1 MANRPLRTRGSALL
15 TGGDEPVP
23 LDGGTE
29 VLRIERRAIQVRPAA
44 DDNPILGTGSG
55 GVGVTTEGAH
65 EEHSDDRN
73 DDARGDGSTV
83 HARSTPA
90 RRVRFRERATST
102 AYPAAIHLA
111 S

>member
-1 MANRPLRTRGSALL
+1 VA
-15 TGGDEPVP
+15 

-29 VLRIERRAIQVRPAA
+29 VRRIERRAIQVRPAT
-44 DDNPILGTGSG
+44 DDNPILGAGSRR
-55 GVGVTTEGAH
+55 VGVATEGAH

-73 DDARGDGSTV
+73 DDAGGDGSAV

-90 RRVRFRERATST
+90 RRVRFREQATST
-102 AYPAAIHLA
+102 AYPAAIEPA